1 MGWDIPYPISPLYVA
16 FYPRDLIHSLFY
28 LTRMK
33 TAIAGVVVFLVTL
46 PSIRATASPAWMLR
60 GEPSQAEDRQ
70 LLQPPTE
77 SPNASAK
84 NRTLQDSVAESR
96 KRPLPQPLPYEGRG
110 FDSPPSLVG
119 KGVGGLG
126 LPVTSRILNGG
137 AIHTPAYPGS
147 LRTQVFDT
155 GIGEQDNVS
164 DSLRTNSP
172 VLLSQDYPNSPL
184 SEPSSPVNGTLDDSA
199 PLFPLSQGLLDGD
212 PMAQTTS
219 VSQLSDVQ
227 PTDWA
232 FQALQ
237 SLIERYRCIQGY
249 PDGTFRGNRALTR
262 YEFAAGLNACLERIN
277 EQIASAGEVISGDDL
292 TALEQLQ
299 REFAA
304 ELATL
309 QGRVD
314 NLELRSAELESQQFS
329 PTAVLGGEAIFALTG
344 GSGGEPPGEGEN
356 NLVFSYLA
364 RVGVVASFTGRDR
377 LRLELSS
384 GNFGDRGFAN
394 PESFN
399 TDMALLSYQ
408 GGFGDRVVLDKLEYR
423 FAVSDRAVVTFRPV
437 GFSLSSVLTANSG
450 YFDAGR
456 GALSRFAE
464 ASPIFK
470 IGSLDAGAGVDLLLS
485 DRVRLQAAYGT
496 RNSSSLT
503 EGGGITGADHSATGI
518 QLLLKPTNTA
528 IAGLTYVNAYAKD
541 GRLDTFTGSFLADT
555 GGFMD
560 EPAQINAI
568 GGSLQWR
575 FHPNLTFGTWGAWMF
590 TNSTVSDASATSTT
604 YLFSLGYSDP
614 FGRPGDL
621 LALLVGQPPKLVDG
635 TDLLLGED
643 PDTSLHFETFYRWRV
658 SDRISITPGIMYI
671 TNPEHNANNEDI
683 FIGTIRTTFRF

>member
-1 MGWDIPYPISPLYVA
+1 MRWETPYPIAPLYVA
-16 FYPRDLIHSLFY
+16 FYPRDLIHGLFY

-33 TAIAGVVVFLVTL
+33 TAIAGVVVFLVML
-46 PSIRATASPAWMLR
+46 PSIRATASPALMLR
-60 GEPSQAEDRQ
+60 VEPSQAEDRQ
-70 LLQPPTE
+70 LLQPTTE
-77 SPNASAK
+77 SPNAQISA
-84 NRTLQDSVAESR
+84 
-96 KRPLPQPLPYEGRG
+96 PLPRPFQLPLAGDFGIP
-110 FDSPPSLVG
+110 SP
-119 KGVGGLG
+119 
-126 LPVTSRILNGG
+126 
-137 AIHTPAYPGS
+137 
-147 LRTQVFDT
+147 D
-155 GIGEQDNVS
+155 DVS
-164 DSLRTNSP
+164 DSLRDNSP
-172 VLLSQDYPNSPL
+172 VLVTPDYPNPPL
-184 SEPSSPVNGTLDDSA
+184 SEQSSPVNGNLDDSD

-212 PMAQTTS
+212 PMSQTTS
-219 VSQLSDVQ
+219 VSQLLDVQ

-249 PDGTFRGNRALTR
+249 PDGTFRGDRAITR
-262 YEFAAGLNACLERIN
+262 YEFAAGLNTCLERIN
-277 EQIASAGEVISGDDL
+277 EQITSAGDLISRDDL

-309 QGRVD
+309 QGRVE
-314 NLELRSAELESQQFS
+314 NLEMRSAQLESQQFS

-344 GSGGEPPGEGEN
+344 GTGGDPPGEGDN

-384 GNFGDRGFAN
+384 GNFSDRGFAS

-423 FAVSDRAVVTFRPV
+423 FAVTDRAVVTLRPV

-464 ASPIFK
+464 ASPILK
-470 IGSLDAGAGVDLLLS
+470 IGSLDAGAGVDWLLS

-496 RNSSSLT
+496 RNSSSLI
-503 EGGGITGADHSATGI
+503 EGGGIAGADHSAAGI
-518 QLLLKPTNTA
+518 QLLLKPTNNA

-590 TNSTVSDASATSTT
+590 TNSTVSDASATTTT

-635 TDLLLGED
+635 TNLFLGED
-643 PDTSLHFETFYRWRV
+643 PDTSIHFETFYRWRV
-658 SDRISITPGIMYI
+658 SDRISITPGIMFI

>member
-1 MGWDIPYPISPLYVA
+1 MRWETPYPLSPLYVA

-46 PSIRATASPAWMLR
+46 PSIRATASPAWMHR

-84 NRTLQDSVAESR
+84 NRTL
-96 KRPLPQPLPYEGRG
+96 K
-110 FDSPPSLVG
+110 
-119 KGVGGLG
+119 
-126 LPVTSRILNGG
+126 GG
-137 AIHTPAYPGS
+137 AIQTKPASAGS
-147 LRTQVFDT
+147 LRKQVFDDSIGGVAPQSGDF
-155 GIGEQDNVS
+155 GIP
-164 DSLRTNSP
+164 SP
-172 VLLSQDYPNSPL
+172 D
-184 SEPSSPVNGTLDDSA
+184 LDT
-199 PLFPLSQGLLDGD
+199 D

-277 EQIASAGEVISGDDL
+277 EQVASAGEVISGDDL

-309 QGRVD
+309 QGRVE
-314 NLELRSAELESQQFS
+314 NLELRTAELESQQFS

-344 GSGGEPPGEGEN
+344 GTGGEPPGEGEN

-384 GNFGDRGFAN
+384 GNFSDRGFAN

-408 GGFGDRVVLDKLEYR
+408 GGFRDRVVLDKLEYR
-423 FAVSDRAVVTFRPV
+423 FAVTDRAVVTFRPV

-470 IGSLDAGAGVDLLLS
+470 IGSLDAGAGVDWLLS

-503 EGGGITGADHSATGI
+503 EGGGIAGADHSATGI
-518 QLLLKPTNTA
+518 QLLLKPTNNA

-658 SDRISITPGIMYI
+658 SDRISITPGMMYI

>member
-1 MGWDIPYPISPLYVA
+1 MS
-16 FYPRDLIHSLFY
+16 
-28 LTRMK
+28 
-33 TAIAGVVVFLVTL
+33 
-46 PSIRATASPAWMLR
+46 
-60 GEPSQAEDRQ
+60 
-70 LLQPPTE
+70 
-77 SPNASAK
+77 
-84 NRTLQDSVAESR
+84 
-96 KRPLPQPLPYEGRG
+96 
-110 FDSPPSLVG
+110 
-119 KGVGGLG
+119 
-126 LPVTSRILNGG
+126 
-137 AIHTPAYPGS
+137 
-147 LRTQVFDT
+147 
-155 GIGEQDNVS
+155 
-164 DSLRTNSP
+164 
-172 VLLSQDYPNSPL
+172 
-184 SEPSSPVNGTLDDSA
+184 
-199 PLFPLSQGLLDGD
+199 
-212 PMAQTTS
+212 QTTS
-219 VSQLSDVQ
+219 VSQLLDVQ

-249 PDGTFRGNRALTR
+249 PDGTFRGDRAITR
-262 YEFAAGLNACLERIN
+262 YEFAAGLNTCLERIN
-277 EQIASAGEVISGDDL
+277 EQITSAGDLISRDDL

-309 QGRVD
+309 QGRVE
-314 NLELRSAELESQQFS
+314 NLEMRSAQLESQQFS

-344 GSGGEPPGEGEN
+344 GTGGDPPGEGDN

-384 GNFGDRGFAN
+384 GNFSDRGFAS

-423 FAVSDRAVVTFRPV
+423 FAVTDRAVVTLRPV

-464 ASPIFK
+464 ASPILK
-470 IGSLDAGAGVDLLLS
+470 IGSLDAGAGVDWLLS

-496 RNSSSLT
+496 RNSSSLI
-503 EGGGITGADHSATGI
+503 EGGGIAGADHSAAGI
-518 QLLLKPTNTA
+518 QLLLKPTNNA

-590 TNSTVSDASATSTT
+590 TNSTVSDASATTTT

-635 TDLLLGED
+635 TNLFLGED
-643 PDTSLHFETFYRWRV
+643 PDTSIHFETFYRWRV
-658 SDRISITPGIMYI
+658 SDRISITPGIMFI
-671 TNPEHNANNEDI
+671 TNPEHNANKEDI

>member
-1 MGWDIPYPISPLYVA
+1 
-16 FYPRDLIHSLFY
+16 
-28 LTRMK
+28 
-33 TAIAGVVVFLVTL
+33 
-46 PSIRATASPAWMLR
+46 
-60 GEPSQAEDRQ
+60 
-70 LLQPPTE
+70 
-77 SPNASAK
+77 
-84 NRTLQDSVAESR
+84 
-96 KRPLPQPLPYEGRG
+96 
-110 FDSPPSLVG
+110 
-119 KGVGGLG
+119 
-126 LPVTSRILNGG
+126 
-137 AIHTPAYPGS
+137 
-147 LRTQVFDT
+147 
-155 GIGEQDNVS
+155 
-164 DSLRTNSP
+164 
-172 VLLSQDYPNSPL
+172 
-184 SEPSSPVNGTLDDSA
+184 
-199 PLFPLSQGLLDGD
+199 
-212 PMAQTTS
+212 MAQTTS

-237 SLIERYRCIQGY
+237 SLIERYRCILGY
-249 PDGTFRGNRALTR
+249 PDGTFQGDRAITR
-262 YEFAAGLNACLERIN
+262 YEFAAGLNTCLERIN
-277 EQIASAGEVISGDDL
+277 EQITRAGDLISRDDL

-309 QGRVD
+309 KGRVD

-329 PTAVLGGEAIFALTG
+329 PTAVLGGEAILALTG

-384 GNFGDRGFAN
+384 GNFSDRGFAN

-408 GGFGDRVVLDKLEYR
+408 GGFSDRVVLDKLEYR
-423 FAVSDRAVVTFRPV
+423 FAVSDRAVVTLRPV

-470 IGSLDAGAGVDLLLS
+470 IGSLDAGAGVDVLLS
-485 DRVRLQAAYGT
+485 DRIRLQAAYGT

-503 EGGGITGADHSATGI
+503 EGGGIAGADHSATGI
-518 QLLLKPTNTA
+518 QLLLKPSNTA

-555 GGFMD
+555 AGVMD

-621 LALLVGQPPKLVDG
+621 LALLVGQPPKLVDS
-635 TDLLLGED
+635 TDLFFEED

-658 SDRISITPGIMYI
+658 SDRISITPGLMYI

>member
-1 MGWDIPYPISPLYVA
+1 MRWETPYPLSSLYVA

-33 TAIAGVVVFLVTL
+33 TAIAGVVVFLITL
-46 PSIRATASPAWMLR
+46 PSIRAIASPALMLR
-60 GEPSQAEDRQ
+60 VEPSQAKDRQ
-70 LLQPPTE
+70 RIEPPTE
-77 SPNASAK
+77 SPNALANS
-84 NRTLQDSVAESR
+84 RTL
-96 KRPLPQPLPYEGRG
+96 K
-110 FDSPPSLVG
+110 
-119 KGVGGLG
+119 
-126 LPVTSRILNGG
+126 GG
-137 AIHTPAYPGS
+137 AIQTKPAKAGS
-147 LRTQVFDT
+147 WGKQVSDDW
-155 GIGEQDNVS
+155 IGEQ
-164 DSLRTNSP
+164 L
-172 VLLSQDYPNSPL
+172 
-184 SEPSSPVNGTLDDSA
+184 
-199 PLFPLSQGLLDGD
+199 PLSQGLVDGD

-249 PDGTFRGNRALTR
+249 PDGTFRGNRALNR
-262 YEFAAGLNACLERIN
+262 YEFAAGLNACLERMN
-277 EQIASAGEVISGDDL
+277 ERIASAGELISRDDL
-292 TALEQLQ
+292 TVLEQLQ

-309 QGRVD
+309 QGRVE
-314 NLELRSAELESQQFS
+314 NLELRTAQLESQQFS

-344 GSGGEPPGEGEN
+344 GSGGEPPGEGDN

-384 GNFGDRGFAN
+384 GNFSDRGFAN

-408 GGFGDRVVLDKLEYR
+408 GGFSDRVVLDKLEYR
-423 FAVSDRAVVTFRPV
+423 FALSERAVVTLRPV

-503 EGGGITGADHSATGI
+503 EGGGFVGADHSATGI

-575 FHPNLTFGTWGAWMF
+575 FHRNLTFGTWGAWMF
-590 TNSTVSDASATSTT
+590 TNSTVSDASATTTT

-621 LALLVGQPPKLVDG
+621 LALLVGQPPKLVDS
-635 TDLLLGED
+635 TDLFLEED

>member
-1 MGWDIPYPISPLYVA
+1 MRWETPYPLSPLYVA

-46 PSIRATASPAWMLR
+46 PSIRATASPALMLR
-60 GEPSQAEDRQ
+60 VEPSQAEDRQ

-77 SPNASAK
+77 SPNIQISA
-84 NRTLQDSVAESR
+84 
-96 KRPLPQPLPYEGRG
+96 PLPRPSQLPLVGDFSIPSPDDGS
-110 FDSPPSLVG
+110 DSP
-119 KGVGGLG
+119 
-126 LPVTSRILNGG
+126 R
-137 AIHTPAYPGS
+137 
-147 LRTQVFDT
+147 D
-155 GIGEQDNVS
+155 
-164 DSLRTNSP
+164 NSP
-172 VLLSQDYPNSPL
+172 VLVTPDYPNSPL
-184 SEPSSPVNGTLDDSA
+184 SEQSPPANGTLDD
-199 PLFPLSQGLLDGD
+199 PHLFPLFQGFLDPD

-249 PDGTFRGNRALTR
+249 PDGTFRGDRAITR
-262 YEFAAGLNACLERIN
+262 YEFAAGLNTCLERITDLRTY
-277 EQIASAGEVISGDDL
+277 ERISQDDL

-309 QGRVD
+309 QARVE
-314 NLELRSAELESQQFS
+314 NLEMRSAQLESQQFS

-344 GSGGEPPGEGEN
+344 GTGGEPPGEGDH
-356 NLVFSYLA
+356 NLIFSYLA

-377 LRLELSS
+377 LRVELSS
-384 GNFGDRGFAN
+384 GNFGDRGFAS

-423 FAVSDRAVVTFRPV
+423 FALSDRAVVTLRPV

-470 IGSLDAGAGVDLLLS
+470 IGSLDAGAGVDWLLS
-485 DRVRLQAAYGT
+485 DRIRLQAAYGT

-503 EGGGITGADHSATGI
+503 EGGGFVGADHSATGI

-528 IAGLTYVNAYAKD
+528 IAGLTYVNAYSQD

-555 GGFMD
+555 AGFME
-560 EPAQINAI
+560 EPAQINAV

-590 TNSTVSDASATSTT
+590 TNSTVSDASATTTT

-635 TDLLLGED
+635 TDLFLGED

>member
-1 MGWDIPYPISPLYVA
+1 MRWETPYPISLLDVA

-33 TAIAGVVVFLVTL
+33 TAIAGVVVFLVTV
-46 PSIRATASPAWMLR
+46 SSMRAIASPALMLR
-60 GEPSQAEDRQ
+60 VEPSQAADRQ
-70 LLQPPTE
+70 QLQPPTE

-84 NRTLQDSVAESR
+84 TRTL
-96 KRPLPQPLPYEGRG
+96 
-110 FDSPPSLVG
+110 
-119 KGVGGLG
+119 KGLA
-126 LPVTSRILNGG
+126 LQTK
-137 AIHTPAYPGS
+137 PAYAGS
-147 LRTQVFDT
+147 LRKQVFDT
-155 GIGEQDNVS
+155 RIWEQLPLLRDFGIPSPDDVS
-164 DSLRTNSP
+164 DSPRNNRPL
-172 VLLSQDYPNSPL
+172 LLSQDYPYPAI
-184 SEPSSPVNGTLDDSA
+184 SEQSSPVNGTLGNRD

-249 PDGTFRGNRALTR
+249 PDGTFRGDRALTR
-262 YEFAAGLNACLERIN
+262 YEFAAGLSACLERMN
-277 EQIASAGEVISGDDL
+277 ERVASAGELISRDDL

-309 QGRVD
+309 QGRVE
-314 NLELRSAELESQQFS
+314 NLEIRAAQLESQQFS
-329 PTAVLGGEAIFALTG
+329 PTAVFGGEAIFALTG

-364 RVGVVASFTGRDR
+364 RVGVVASFTGKDR

-384 GNFGDRGFAN
+384 GNFSDRGFAN

-408 GGFGDRVVLDKLEYR
+408 GGFSDRLVLDKLEYR
-423 FAVSDRAVVTFRPV
+423 FAVTDRAVVTLRPV

-470 IGSLDAGAGVDLLLS
+470 IGSLDAGAGVDWLLS

-496 RNSSSLT
+496 RNSSSLI
-503 EGGGITGADHSATGI
+503 EGGGFVGGDHSATGI

-555 GGFMD
+555 AGIMD

-575 FHPNLTFGTWGAWMF
+575 FHPNLTFGTWGAWIF
-590 TNSTVSDASATSTT
+590 TNSTVSDASATTTT

-635 TDLLLGED
+635 SDLFLGED

-658 SDRISITPGIMYI
+658 SDRISITPGIMFI

>member
-1 MGWDIPYPISPLYVA
+1 MRWETPYPVSLLDVA

-33 TAIAGVVVFLVTL
+33 TAIAGVVVFLVTV
-46 PSIRATASPAWMLR
+46 SSMRAIASPALMLR
-60 GEPSQAEDRQ
+60 VEPSQAEDRQ
-70 LLQPPTE
+70 RIEPTTE
-77 SPNASAK
+77 SPNALANS
-84 NRTLQDSVAESR
+84 RTL
-96 KRPLPQPLPYEGRG
+96 K
-110 FDSPPSLVG
+110 
-119 KGVGGLG
+119 
-126 LPVTSRILNGG
+126 GG
-137 AIHTPAYPGS
+137 AIQTKPAYAGS
-147 LRTQVFDT
+147 LRKQVFDT
-155 GIGEQDNVS
+155 RIWEQLPPSGDF
-164 DSLRTNSP
+164 RIPSP
-172 VLLSQDYPNSPL
+172 D
-184 SEPSSPVNGTLDDSA
+184 LDT
-199 PLFPLSQGLLDGD
+199 D

-249 PDGTFRGNRALTR
+249 PDGTFRGDRALTR
-262 YEFAAGLNACLERIN
+262 YEFAAGLNACLERMN
-277 EQIASAGEVISGDDL
+277 ERVASAGELISRDDL

-309 QGRVD
+309 QGRVE
-314 NLELRSAELESQQFS
+314 NLEVRTAELESQQFS
-329 PTAVLGGEAIFALTG
+329 PTAVFGGEAIFALTG

-364 RVGVVASFTGRDR
+364 RVGVVASFTGKDR

-384 GNFGDRGFAN
+384 GNFSDRGFAN

-408 GGFGDRVVLDKLEYR
+408 GGFSDRLVLDKLEYR
-423 FAVSDRAVVTFRPV
+423 FALSDRAVVTLRPV

-470 IGSLDAGAGVDLLLS
+470 IGSLDAGAGVDWLLS

-503 EGGGITGADHSATGI
+503 EGGGFVGADQSAAGI

-555 GGFMD
+555 GGIMD

-590 TNSTVSDASATSTT
+590 TNSTVSDASATTTT

-635 TDLLLGED
+635 TDLFLGED

>member
-1 MGWDIPYPISPLYVA
+1 
-16 FYPRDLIHSLFY
+16 
-28 LTRMK
+28 MK
-33 TAIAGVVVFLVTL
+33 TTIAGVVVFLVTV
-46 PSIRATASPAWMLR
+46 SSMRAIASPALMLR
-60 GEPSQAEDRQ
+60 VEPSQAEDRQ
-70 LLQPPTE
+70 LIEPITE
-77 SPNASAK
+77 SPNALANS
-84 NRTLQDSVAESR
+84 RTL
-96 KRPLPQPLPYEGRG
+96 K
-110 FDSPPSLVG
+110 
-119 KGVGGLG
+119 
-126 LPVTSRILNGG
+126 GG
-137 AIHTPAYPGS
+137 AIQTKPAYAGS
-147 LRTQVFDT
+147 LRKQVFDT
-155 GIGEQDNVS
+155 RIWEQLPPSGDF
-164 DSLRTNSP
+164 RIPSP
-172 VLLSQDYPNSPL
+172 D
-184 SEPSSPVNGTLDDSA
+184 LDT
-199 PLFPLSQGLLDGD
+199 D

-249 PDGTFRGNRALTR
+249 PDGTFRGDRALTR
-262 YEFAAGLNACLERIN
+262 YEFAAGLNACLERMN
-277 EQIASAGEVISGDDL
+277 ERIASAGELISRDDL

-299 REFAA
+299 GEFAA

-309 QGRVD
+309 QGRVE
-314 NLELRSAELESQQFS
+314 NLELRTAQLESQQFS

-364 RVGVVASFTGRDR
+364 RVGVVASFTGKDR

-384 GNFGDRGFAN
+384 GNFSDRGFAN

-408 GGFGDRVVLDKLEYR
+408 GGFSDRLVLDKLEYR
-423 FAVSDRAVVTFRPV
+423 FALSDRAVVTLRPV

-470 IGSLDAGAGVDLLLS
+470 IGSLDAGAGVDWLLS

-503 EGGGITGADHSATGI
+503 EGGGFVGADHSAAGI

-575 FHPNLTFGTWGAWMF
+575 FHPHLTFGTWGAWMF
-590 TNSTVSDASATSTT
+590 TNSTVSDASATTTT

-635 TDLLLGED
+635 TDLFLGED

-658 SDRISITPGIMYI
+658 SDRISITPGIMFI

>member
-1 MGWDIPYPISPLYVA
+1 MRWETPYPVSLLDVA

-33 TAIAGVVVFLVTL
+33 TAIAGVVVFLVTV
-46 PSIRATASPAWMLR
+46 SSMRAIASPALMLR
-60 GEPSQAEDRQ
+60 VEPSQAEDRQ
-70 LLQPPTE
+70 LIEPITE
-77 SPNASAK
+77 SPNALANS
-84 NRTLQDSVAESR
+84 RTL
-96 KRPLPQPLPYEGRG
+96 K
-110 FDSPPSLVG
+110 
-119 KGVGGLG
+119 
-126 LPVTSRILNGG
+126 GG
-137 AIHTPAYPGS
+137 AIQTKPAYAGS
-147 LRTQVFDT
+147 LRKQVFDT
-155 GIGEQDNVS
+155 RIWEQLPPSGDF
-164 DSLRTNSP
+164 RIPSP
-172 VLLSQDYPNSPL
+172 D
-184 SEPSSPVNGTLDDSA
+184 LDT
-199 PLFPLSQGLLDGD
+199 D

-249 PDGTFRGNRALTR
+249 PDGTFRGDRALTR
-262 YEFAAGLNACLERIN
+262 YEFAAGLNACLERMN
-277 EQIASAGEVISGDDL
+277 ERVASAGELISRDDL

-299 REFAA
+299 GEFAA

-309 QGRVD
+309 QGRVE
-314 NLELRSAELESQQFS
+314 NLELRTAQLESQQFS
-329 PTAVLGGEAIFALTG
+329 PTAVFGGEAIFALTG

-364 RVGVVASFTGRDR
+364 RVGVVASFTGKDR

-384 GNFGDRGFAN
+384 GNFSDRGFAN

-408 GGFGDRVVLDKLEYR
+408 GGFSDRLVLDKLEYR
-423 FAVSDRAVVTFRPV
+423 FALSDRAVVTLRPV

-470 IGSLDAGAGVDLLLS
+470 IGSLDAGAGVDWLLS

-503 EGGGITGADHSATGI
+503 EGGGFVGADHSAAGI

-590 TNSTVSDASATSTT
+590 TNSTVSDASATTTT

-635 TDLLLGED
+635 TDLFLGED

-658 SDRISITPGIMYI
+658 SDRISITPGIMFI

>member
-1 MGWDIPYPISPLYVA
+1 MGWETPYPTLPRYVA
-16 FYPRDLIHSLFY
+16 FYRTDLIHSLFY
-28 LTRMK
+28 LIPMK
-33 TAIAGVVVFLVTL
+33 TAIAGVAVLLVTL
-46 PSIRATASPAWMLR
+46 PSIRATASPPLMLK
-60 GEPSQAEDRQ
+60 GESSLAEDGQVIEPTTKTPNAQISDLLPLLSQ
-70 LLQPPTE
+70 LSLPRDISTPPSPDNLLLVTPIEGNSRLSEQPPTL
-77 SPNASAK
+77 
-84 NRTLQDSVAESR
+84 NRTLGD
-96 KRPLPQPLPYEGRG
+96 P
-110 FDSPPSLVG
+110 D
-119 KGVGGLG
+119 
-126 LPVTSRILNGG
+126 
-137 AIHTPAYPGS
+137 
-147 LRTQVFDT
+147 
-155 GIGEQDNVS
+155 
-164 DSLRTNSP
+164 
-172 VLLSQDYPNSPL
+172 
-184 SEPSSPVNGTLDDSA
+184 
-199 PLFPLSQGLLDGD
+199 PLFPLSQGLTDTDFGEN
-212 PMAQTTS
+212 TTS
-219 VSQLSDVQ
+219 VAELSDVQ

-237 SLIERYRCIQGY
+237 SLVERYGCIAGY

-262 YEFAAGLNACLERIN
+262 YEFAAGLNSCLERIN
-277 EQIASAGEVISGDDL
+277 EAIARQGETISQDDL
-292 TALEQLQ
+292 IALDQLQ
-299 REFAA
+299 QEFAA

-309 QGRVD
+309 QSRVES
-314 NLELRSAELESQQFS
+314 LEVRTAELESQQFS

-344 GSGGEPPGEGEN
+344 GAGGKPPGEGDN

-364 RVGVVASFTGRDR
+364 RLGVVASFTGRDR
-377 LRLELSS
+377 FRLELSS
-384 GNFGDRGFAN
+384 GNFSDRGFGS

-408 GGFGDRVVLDKLEYR
+408 GGFGDRLVLDKLEYR
-423 FAVSDRAVVTFRPV
+423 FALSDRAVVTLRPV

-470 IGSLDAGAGVDLLLS
+470 IGSLDAGAGIDWLLS

-503 EGGGITGADHSATGI
+503 EGGGMVGADHSATGI

-528 IAGLTYVNAYAKD
+528 IAGITYVNAYAKD

-555 GGFMD
+555 AGFMD

-590 TNSTVSDASATSTT
+590 TNSTVSDASATTTT

-658 SDRISITPGIMYI
+658 SDRISITPGVMFI
-671 TNPEHNANNEDI
+671 TNPEHNADNEDI